1 MMNCPKC
8 GGDTKVYE
16 TRKYNDPEG
25 EFDYIQRRR
34 KCVECGEPFIGIE
47 VTLDTWLWN
56 RNEEIND

>member
-1 MMNCPKC
+1 MKYCPKC

-47 VTLDTWLWN
+47 VTLDTWL
-56 RNEEIND
+56 E